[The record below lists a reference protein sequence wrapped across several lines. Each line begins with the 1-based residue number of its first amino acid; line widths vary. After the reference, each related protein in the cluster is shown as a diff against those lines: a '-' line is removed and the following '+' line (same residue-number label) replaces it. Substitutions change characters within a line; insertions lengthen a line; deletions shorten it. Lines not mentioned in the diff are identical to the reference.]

1 LNIGEDMS
9 IKVLR
14 LVTSEELIG
23 KWNPEKCSIHNPV
36 VMVPVSKDKIGF
48 QPWITLGEDEEIFL
62 KDQHIMTIVTPDIKL
77 QNEYNRVFGSGIIIP
92 GDEGIIG

>member
-1 LNIGEDMS
+1 MN

-14 LVTSEELIG
+14 MVTAEELIG
-23 KWNPEKCSIHNPV
+23 EWNEEKNSIVNPV

-48 QPWITLGEDEEIFL
+48 QPWITLSDEEEIFL

-77 QNEYNRVFGSGIIIP
+77 QNEYNRVFGSGLIVPEENIIH
-92 GDEGIIG
+92 